1 MIQKNEN
8 PYYTKIMDF
17 LNIQARFPESTSEIH
32 LKAIKKMEDDFRN
45 STYAIFKKEDYLN
58 EHFLN
63 AIFTLFSYLN
73 LRSGPL
79 FYIPDELVN
88 ITTKLIDP
96 NSKVLNIFSGSGK
109 FIVNFKKA
117 VGIEP
122 YLMAVE
128 ISKLVNHIKQNRN
141 TIYPYFPIGFKIKT
155 KFDTV
160 ISLPPFGNQEIDR
173 NILEESLSHLKEN
186 GKMFIFVPE
195 GFLFK
200 SSLNLVRDK
209 VLLNNRLKAVI
220 SLPDNTFSPVT
231 GIKTSLI
238 IIEKGAQGKTYF
250 AKSKNLSDLGVIAE
264 DYLKYE
270 KQEKFTIGFDAKV
283 VNRWDYLF
291 NEPIDFEVEGIDFE
305 YSKVLLKDICSL
317 AIGKSDGAKIAINKT
332 GSKVVWQDDFET
344 LIKENNIFLVPKL
357 KINPYFLFL
366 FLTSSLGQK
375 TLKKFIKGDSVP
387 YISIGDLENYP
398 VIFPNLQ
405 KQTEIVENTITIT
418 NNLVKF
424 ETLAMSGR
432 ELIKNRLFNLKDEV
446 SKYEMPSSNSEKEY
460 YKKFPFPIAIAYRKF
475 LNANSNTSKFILMIE
490 LYEIVIK
497 FMTLVNL
504 ADFIGRMNS
513 TDESLMERIPMIKN
527 LSHATGGVWAEI
539 FISLTRL
546 KQGPDSKPFLEEIQN
561 FNLEKY
567 SKKIIEFVEIRN
579 SSLRGHG
586 ATLPDEVYAIKIQE
600 IFPNLEELI
609 KSLSFLSKYKLVKTN
624 RLEKNGDVYRI
635 HITNL
640 MGDNS
645 SFDTDIIESRTPI
658 DTDTV
663 ILFNQNMEYLKLE
676 PYIIYEIC
684 PECLRSEV
692 LLFNK
697 YDNKKI
703 SYYGEETGH
712 TPSYNYLNK
721 LPSVLLKLV
730 ER

>member
-1 MIQKNEN
+1 MIQKKEN

-17 LNIQARFPESTSEIH
+17 LNIQARFPESTSETH
-32 LKAIKKMEDDFRN
+32 LKAIKKIGDDFRS
-45 STYAIFKKEDYLN
+45 STYAIFKKEDYLD
-58 EHFLN
+58 EQFSD

-73 LRSGPL
+73 LRSSPIL
-79 FYIPDELVN
+79 YFPDELVN
-88 ITTKLIDP
+88 ITRKIIDS

-109 FIVNFKKA
+109 FIANFKKA

-122 YLMAVE
+122 NLMAVE
-128 ISKLVNHIKQNRN
+128 ISKLINHIKQNKN

-173 NILEESLSHLKEN
+173 NIIEESLSHLNED
-186 GKMFIFVPE
+186 GKVFIFVPE

-200 SSLNLVRDK
+200 SNLSLVRDK

-238 IIEKGAQGKTYF
+238 IIEKGTQGKTYF
-250 AKSKNLSDLGVIAE
+250 AKSKNLSDLDVITE

-270 KQEKFTIGFDAKV
+270 KQEKFTIGFEAKV
-283 VNRWDYLF
+283 SNRWDYLF

-305 YSKVLLKDICSL
+305 YRKVLLKDVCSL
-317 AIGKSDGAKIAINKT
+317 AIGKSEGAKIAINKT

-344 LIKENNIFLVPKL
+344 LIKENNIFLVPKPE
-357 KINPYFLFL
+357 INPYFLFL
-366 FLTSSLGQK
+366 FLTSSLGQN
-375 TLKKFIKGDSVP
+375 TLKKFVKGASIP
-387 YISIGDLENYP
+387 YISRGDLENYP

-405 KQTEIVENTITIT
+405 KQTEIVENTIAIT

-424 ETLAMSGR
+424 ETLALSGR
-432 ELIKNRLFNLKDEV
+432 ELIKNSLFNLKDEV

-475 LNANSNTSKFILMIE
+475 LNSDSNTQKFTLMIE

-527 LSHATGGVWAEI
+527 LSHATGGIWAEI

-546 KQGPDSKPFLEEIQN
+546 KQSPESKPFLEEIQS

-586 ATLPDEVYAIKIQE
+586 TTLPEEVYAIKVQE

-624 RLEKNGDVYRI
+624 HLEKKGDVYKI

-645 SFDTDIIESRTPI
+645 SFDTEIIESRTPI

-663 ILFNQNMEYLKLE
+663 ILFNQNMEYLNLE

-684 PECLRSEV
+684 PDCLRNEV

-712 TPSYNYLNK
+712 TPSYNYLSK